1 MFEVEGSR
9 MLVNRGRR
17 WLTAVIPIVAALSA
31 IGCSGDQAGDIT
43 GPSGGT
49 GGGNLSSASVTAAD
63 LAFCASETNRYRT
76 SVGVG
81 EVAQAADLEAFA
93 LAAARA
99 DHASGV
105 EQAYF
110 RANATGLAAGRRALR
125 RDARSALAAGRLR
138 HAHRGRPGHAGARV
152 SSVVVAGLPSI
163 TRGFTSI
170 RSVIVRA
177 PSLTRV
183 ARRLGSNQGPRLR
196 RRNSCDLTR

>member
-1 MFEVEGSR
+1 

-110 RANATGLAAGRRALR
+110 RANATGLAAENMVLRAPF
-125 RDARSALAAGRLR
+125 AGNVRSLITATLAAFWSEGPGGVHYDGMRDPRWRRVGCGMHIEGDRATL
-138 HAHRGRPGHAGARV
+138 AQEFRP
-152 SSVVVAGLPSI
+152 
-163 TRGFTSI
+163 
-170 RSVIVRA
+170 
-177 PSLTRV
+177 
-183 ARRLGSNQGPRLR
+183 
-196 RRNSCDLTR
+196 